1 MKKRYEIWYKNL
13 HEKQVYGDSFITL
26 KKYHKIG
33 LNNFF
38 ETYKEAEEF
47 LINLENSRYF
57 TLFEE
62 YTILPIFEKI

>member
-1 MKKRYEIWYKNL
+1 MKKRYEIWYKDL
-13 HEKQVYGDSFITL
+13 HEKHVYSDSYTTL

-33 LNNFF
+33 LDNSF

-47 LINLENSRYF
+47 LINPENSKYF